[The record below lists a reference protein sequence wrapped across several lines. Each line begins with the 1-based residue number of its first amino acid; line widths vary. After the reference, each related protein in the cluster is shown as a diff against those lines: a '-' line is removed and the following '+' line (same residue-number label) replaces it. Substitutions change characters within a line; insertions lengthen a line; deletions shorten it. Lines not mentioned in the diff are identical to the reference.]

1 MANDKVST
9 SFITSADMRARISTY
24 ARIRQKTMADAI
36 NDCLELYLGQ
46 GSEFDDQLQNDELY
60 MRTYNGERSRY
71 GLKPLKHN
79 LLKANLS
86 SMLNDNSIEDI
97 ITTLKELKHNG
108 NH

>member
-1 MANDKVST
+1 MANGKVST

-24 ARIRQKTMADAI
+24 ALIRQKTMADSI

-46 GSEFDDQLQNDELY
+46 GSEFDDQLQKDELY

-79 LLKANLS
+79 LLKAQLS
-86 SMLNDNSIEDI
+86 TMLTENRFEEIVDA
-97 ITTLKELKHNG
+97 LKELKSNG

>member
-24 ARIRQKTMADAI
+24 ARIRQKTMADAV
-36 NDCLELYLGQ
+36 NDCLELCLGQ

-60 MRTYNGERSRY
+60 MRTYNDERKRY

-79 LLKANLS
+79 LLKAQLS
-86 SMLNDNSIEDI
+86 TMLTENRFEEIVDA
-97 ITTLKELKHNG
+97 LKELKK
-108 NH
+108 